1 MYYTITTLFIWNSE
15 VILKIKSTLQDFI
28 ILLKN
33 TISLSLSLGLRA
45 SVDFFTGCRYDFCW
59 LYYPWEKW
67 GTTSCSIK
75 AAVTVLTFKT
85 NKFESST
92 SAFNSQGPKFGQGAG
107 GMGSVKDRMAFFRK
121 AAEEEQKAKAKQF
134 VHRAPSAPTPV
145 NRFKATTPPSQTGST
160 AVNSSTSATTP
171 TSPTEKVS
179 LKKAPDPNKT
189 YVRIDFFFVVF
200 SLFS

>member
-1 MYYTITTLFIWNSE
+1 
-15 VILKIKSTLQDFI
+15 
-28 ILLKN
+28 
-33 TISLSLSLGLRA
+33 
-45 SVDFFTGCRYDFCW
+45 
-59 LYYPWEKW
+59 
-67 GTTSCSIK
+67 
-75 AAVTVLTFKT
+75 
-85 NKFESST
+85 
-92 SAFNSQGPKFGQGAG
+92 
-107 GMGSVKDRMAFFRK
+107 MGSVKDRMAFFRK

-189 YVRIDFFFVVF
+189 YVRIDFF
-200 SLFS
+200 SLFFRYFHSLHLQFFIVLLLFT

>member
-1 MYYTITTLFIWNSE
+1 MFN
-15 VILKIKSTLQDFI
+15 K
-28 ILLKN
+28 
-33 TISLSLSLGLRA
+33 G
-45 SVDFFTGCRYDFCW
+45 
-59 LYYPWEKW
+59 
-67 GTTSCSIK
+67 
-75 AAVTVLTFKT
+75 AVTILTFKT
-85 NKFESST
+85 NTFESST
-92 SAFNSQGPKFGQGAG
+92 SPFNSQGPKFGQGAG

-160 AVNSSTSATTP
+160 AANSSTSATTP

-189 YVRIDFFFVVF
+189 YVRIDLF
-200 SLFS
+200 SLFFRYFHSLHLQFFIVLLSFT